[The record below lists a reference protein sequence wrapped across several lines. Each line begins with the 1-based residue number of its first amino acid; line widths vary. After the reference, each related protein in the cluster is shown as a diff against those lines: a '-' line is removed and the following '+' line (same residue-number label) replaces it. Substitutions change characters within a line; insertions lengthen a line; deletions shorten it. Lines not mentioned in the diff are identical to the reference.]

1 MPRRASAA
9 ASSVQLEVGMDGSS
23 RPLGRPESVCD
34 RIDCFEAALRERADA
49 SRTVIMAVTN
59 AGFASFWHNLRCSLE
74 RVGVAKHALIVGTDD
89 EACAASL
96 APGVACLVGERLFWP
111 EAAAAEL
118 QGRAVSHGT
127 APYARLMQVKA
138 RPTLEALRRGY
149 SVLTTD
155 TDIVFFRD
163 PLAHIRSLLAEEAA
177 AAASG
182 SADEGP
188 HVLIQSDHD
197 ESNERAC
204 TEHHE
209 CPRSHWCDK
218 EGGRCAEEVCGGF
231 HWMRGG
237 AAQPQEL
244 LEGMFGLF
252 ERQRSSGAQPACPPA
267 PSSHGI
273 RGLAIF

>member
-1 MPRRASAA
+1 MTRRASAA

-23 RPLGRPESVCD
+23 RPLGRPEPICD
-34 RIDCFEAALRERADA
+34 RMDCFEAALRERADA

-163 PLAHIRSLLAEEAA
+163 PLAHIRSLLAEDAA
-177 AAASG
+177 AA
-182 SADEGP
+182 EGP

-209 CPRSHWCDK
+209 CPRSHWCE

-244 LEGMFGLF
+244 LEGMFELF
-252 ERQRSSGAQPACPPA
+252 ERQRSSGAQPACLA
-267 PSSHGI
+267 PQGQ
-273 RGLAIF
+273 RGNLPL

>member
-1 MPRRASAA
+1 MAA
-9 ASSVQLEVGMDGSS
+9 VRPMQLEVGLDGST
-23 RPLGRPESVCD
+23 RPLAGTGTVCS
-34 RIDCFEAALRERADA
+34 RIDCFKPALQSRVHA
-49 SRTVIMAVTN
+49 SGTVIMAVTN
-59 AGFASFWHNLRCSLE
+59 AGFAAFWHNLRCSLE
-74 RVGVAKHALIVGTDD
+74 RVGLAQHALVVGTDRD
-89 EACAASL
+89 ACSAAH
-96 APGVACLVGERLFWP
+96 APGVYCLVGESLFWP
-111 EAAAAEL
+111 EQAAAEL
-118 QGRAVSHGT
+118 ERTAVSHGT
-127 APYARLMQVKA
+127 RPYARLMQVKA

-163 PLAHIRSLLAEEAA
+163 PLAHIRSLLPAAA

-252 ERQRSSGAQPACPPA
+252 ERQRSSGAPRSPPTR
-267 PSSHGI
+267 PTPHGT
-273 RGLAIF
+273 RGLAIL